1 MTSFVLVVSMLLV
14 LVAVG
19 ILVRAIIPLVVEVN
33 RTVRAGAESGARI
46 KGAVAGIREEEGRL
60 RDGLMLLSGAAA
72 AWSRV
77 AVLPREAGLL
87 VHNIN
92 SLGAAMALLSTLR
105 RVPW

>member
-46 KGAVAGIREEEGRL
+46 KGAVAGIREEEGRWPDAAV
-60 RDGLMLLSGAAA
+60 RSGSGMATGCGSAPRGGAA
-72 AWSRV
+72 
-77 AVLPREAGLL
+77 
-87 VHNIN
+87 
-92 SLGAAMALLSTLR
+92 GA
-105 RVPW
+105 